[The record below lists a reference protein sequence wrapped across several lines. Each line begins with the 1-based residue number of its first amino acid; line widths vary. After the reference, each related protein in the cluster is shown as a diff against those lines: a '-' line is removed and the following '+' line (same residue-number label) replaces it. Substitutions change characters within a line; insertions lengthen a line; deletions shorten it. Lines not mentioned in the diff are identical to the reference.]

1 MKPGAGAN
9 PRMGSS
15 CPQWSATC
23 VAGVLSISVS
33 ESTAGALGFGPR
45 PFSGNTL
52 PVQPIAPNWV
62 STAPKSRSIGSR
74 AVSSSGAGSGVGAGS
89 GSEGTAF
96 AAFRSWFRAPANL
109 ANLFGSAMT

>member
-23 VAGVLSISVS
+23 VAGVFSIGSNA
-33 ESTAGALGFGPR
+33 TAGALALSPWPR
-45 PFSGNTL
+45 NGNTL

-62 STAPKSRSIGSR
+62 STAPKSRPRGSR
-74 AVSSSGAGSGVGAGS
+74 ALSSSGAGSGVGLGWGWAS
-89 GSEGTAF
+89 LMSLAK
-96 AAFRSWFRAPANL
+96 L
-109 ANLFGSAMT
+109 ANLSRSSMT